1 MAIFF
6 SEDITICFCFCFSL
20 YLRKNRNN
28 MIYEDFRE
36 AFIDQ
41 VCFTSNQVYAWY
53 PGFDKNNL
61 SRWLKKNY
69 LIKLR
74 NGFYMFRE
82 LSDTPNINYYVSNR
96 IYLPSYISLQA
107 ALAFY
112 GFIPEAIINITGVS
126 TRKTAIFTNELGSF
140 TYNKLSEKLFF
151 GFDYK
156 PFLKDKTI
164 LMASPEKALLD
175 LLYLNAFYISEKD
188 MLDLRLDNDMIK
200 DAINKNKLLEMLN
213 YFENKALERRVD
225 RVLKLYEL

>member
-1 MAIFF
+1 MV
-6 SEDITICFCFCFSL
+6 
-20 YLRKNRNN
+20 
-28 MIYEDFRE
+28 YEDFRE

-61 SRWLKKNY
+61 SRWLNKNY

-96 IYLPSYISLQA
+96 IYLPSYISLQT

-112 GFIPEAIINITGVS
+112 GLIPEAIINITAVS

-140 TYNKLSEKLFF
+140 PYNKISEKLFT

-156 PFLKDKTI
+156 PFLKDRTI
-164 LMASPEKALLD
+164 LMAKPEKALLD
-175 LLYLNAFYISEKD
+175 LLYLNAFYNTEKD
-188 MLDLRLDNDMIK
+188 MLDLRLDNDMLK
-200 DAINKNKLLEMLN
+200 ETVDVTSFLKMLT
-213 YFENKALERRVD
+213 YFENKSLERRVD
-225 RVLKLYEL
+225 LLLKIYEL